1 MPVVNSLH
9 FLIGPVVALAA
20 MGVIVLLC
28 RWVFSTDDR
37 DARAARRLEKA
48 AASRDYGL
56 LVPLTTVRT
65 AEDAAML
72 REVLRDGGIR
82 SNLNGDLEV
91 LVFRADLDRARSLV
105 SAP

>member
-1 MPVVNSLH
+1 MSSYHYL
-9 FLIGPVVALAA
+9 LGPVVALAA
-20 MGVIVLLC
+20 MGVIALLC
-28 RWVFSTDDR
+28 RWVFSTDER
-37 DARAARRLEKA
+37 DARTRRRLEQA

-72 REVLRDGGIR
+72 QEVLRESGIR
-82 SNLNGDLEV
+82 ANVSPSLELMVFAKDL
-91 LVFRADLDRARSLV
+91 ARARELV